1 MTVINT
7 LTFISQQLAA
17 SKALERSAMPALL
30 SDLSGYDGTRPGPAH
45 FIRVSLPTNS
55 GMPALVYPF
64 ESDVAFHNATL
75 KWLRSARRTGL
86 NVDELARLLRNYTVA
101 SHRATTM
108 RYAVSGNAIDLI
120 PQGAPLVTKK
130 PKDEGKK
137 PKDEGKEPKADSKK
151 PKEPKADSK
160 KPKEPKADSKKPK
173 GEDKPVQVPTPV
185 EWSNV
190 YRLIRAGVA
199 AGIKSCSA
207 KSLKPIIAAQELE
220 HNIVSVGRTVSPH
233 AREVR
238 HVFDSLGRVTAPRL
252 TVKIESFNPRA
263 KAYNV
268 RVVVSTPGSKRA
280 AKPITGLLDATGKL
294 MARVFD
300 AVLFVYDMAP
310 ADVVRCANEYVN
322 AAKHKPDAELK
333 DKPEAKAVK
342 PATSI
347 ADAAAKALESGHVET
362 GGKGRSQRTPTVQ
375 PTAKVDVQETEA
387 K

>member
-130 PKDEGKK
+130 PKDEGK
-137 PKDEGKEPKADSKK
+137 EPKADS
-151 PKEPKADSK
+151 
-160 KPKEPKADSKKPK
+160 KEPKADSKKPK

>member
-7 LTFISQQLAA
+7 ISFIAQQLAS

-30 SDLSGYDGTRPGPAH
+30 SDLSGYDGTRSGPAP
-45 FIRVSLPTNS
+45 FIRVSLPSHS
-55 GMPALVYPF
+55 GLPALVYPF

-108 RYAVSGNAIDLI
+108 RYAVAGNAIDLI

-137 PKDEGKEPKADSKK
+137 PKDEGKKQPKD
-151 PKEPKADSK
+151 EG
-160 KPKEPKADSKKPK
+160 KKPK
-173 GEDKPVQVPTPV
+173 GEKAASKADGKKQPMDVDTPEQVPTPV

-190 YRLIRAGVA
+190 YRLIRAGVV
-199 AGIKSCSA
+199 AGIQKCSA
-207 KSLKPIIAAQELE
+207 QALKPTVPAQDLT
-220 HNIVSVGRTVSPH
+220 HSIVSVGSTVSSH
-233 AREVR
+233 AREIR
-238 HVFDSLGRVTAPRL
+238 HVFDALGRVIAPRL
-252 TVKIESFNPRA
+252 TVKIERFNPKA
-263 KAYNV
+263 KTYNV
-268 RVVVSTPGSKRA
+268 RVVVSAPGGKRA
-280 AKPITGLLDATGKL
+280 AKPITGVLDSTGKL

-300 AVLFVYDMAP
+300 AVMFVHDMAP
-310 ADVVRCANEYVN
+310 SDVVRCANEYV
-322 AAKHKPDAELK
+322 ASTKHKPDAELK
-333 DKPEAKAVK
+333 GTPSTDAAK

-347 ADAAAKALESGHVET
+347 ADAAAKALKAGHAET
-362 GGKGRSQRTPTVQ
+362 SSKGRSQRTPTVQ